1 MDIFS
6 VLMLV
11 GGLAFFLYGMNVLS
25 ESLEKMAGG
34 KLQGILEKMTSNRF
48 KSLMLG
54 ALITAAIQSSSAVTV
69 MLVGLVNSG
78 IMQLGQTIGVLMGS
92 NIGTTATAWILS
104 LGGIDSDNMWVKLIK
119 PENFTLVF
127 AMVGILLLMT
137 AKNQKKKDI
146 GNILVGFAILIYG
159 MKMMGDAV
167 KPLSESEEF
176 RQVLLAFEN
185 PFFGVLM
192 GTVVTAIIQSSSA
205 SVGILQTLTDTG
217 VIRYSVAL
225 PIIMGQNIGTCVTA
239 VISSI
244 GVNKN
249 AKRVAVVHMAFNLIG
264 TAVCLVLYCI
274 FDYVLTLPLLDA
286 FIDRPGVAICH
297 TLFNVFTTILLFP
310 FIKQLEKLAKF
321 VVKDTEEKE
330 KYAFIDERLLNT
342 PSVAIYECNVITQE
356 MAGMAKETIERAIAL
371 VDVYSEEEAERVK
384 KMENKLDYY
393 EDELGT
399 FLVKLSAKELSEAD
413 SRQISKLLHTIGDL
427 ERISDHA
434 VSIVLAAK
442 EMKEKAAKFSAH
454 AMQEIDTLKSAILEI
469 LEITMKSYKDN
480 DTELARKVEPLE
492 QVIDRLI
499 EKIRHRHIARLK
511 DGRCTIEHGII
522 LSDLLS
528 DLSRVSDHCSNI
540 AVATIEVDRNQ
551 FETHQYLKK
560 VKYILVLM
568 KLQCIQKELFKQ
580 NLKYILQQVK
590 ML

>member
-342 PSVAIYECNVITQE
+342 PSVAIYECNAITQE

-560 VKYILVLM
+560 VKYIGDEEFNNSFV
-568 KLQCIQKELFKQ
+568 EYG
-580 NLKYILQQVK
+580 LKYELK
-590 ML
+590 

>member
-6 VLMLV
+6 VLMIV

-225 PIIMGQNIGTCVTA
+225 PIIMGQNIGTCITA

-274 FDYVLTLPLLDA
+274 FDYVLTLPLLDT

-297 TLFNVFTTILLFP
+297 TLFNIFTTILLFP

-330 KYAFIDERLLNT
+330 RYAFIDERLLNT

-442 EMKEKAAKFSAH
+442 EMKDKAAKFSEH

-499 EKIRHRHIARLK
+499 EKIRNRHIARLK

-560 VKYILVLM
+560 VKYIGDEEFNNSFV
-568 KLQCIQKELFKQ
+568 EYG
-580 NLKYILQQVK
+580 LKYELK
-590 ML
+590 

>member
-342 PSVAIYECNVITQE
+342 PSVAIYECNAITQE

-560 VKYILVLM
+560 VKYIGDEEFNNSFV
-568 KLQCIQKELFKQ
+568 EFG
-580 NLKYILQQVK
+580 LKYELK
-590 ML
+590 

>member
-217 VIRYSVAL
+217 VIRYGVAL

-274 FDYVLTLPLLDA
+274 FDYVLALPLFDQ
-286 FIDRPGVAICH
+286 FIDRVGVALCH
-297 TLFNVFTTILLFP
+297 TLFNLFTTIILFP
-310 FIKQLEKLAKF
+310 FIGQLEKLAKF
-321 VVKDTEEKE
+321 VIKDTEEKE

-442 EMKEKAAKFSAH
+442 EMQDKAAKFSEH
-454 AMQEIDTLKSAILEI
+454 AMQEIATLKSAILEI

-560 VKYILVLM
+560 VKYIGDEEFNNSFV
-568 KLQCIQKELFKQ
+568 EYG
-580 NLKYILQQVK
+580 LKYELK
-590 ML
+590 

>member
-167 KPLSESEEF
+167 NPLSESEKF
-176 RQVLLAFEN
+176 QQVLLAFEN

-225 PIIMGQNIGTCVTA
+225 PIIMGQNIGTCITA

-330 KYAFIDERLLNT
+330 RYAFIDERLLNT

-442 EMKEKAAKFSAH
+442 EMQDKAAKFSEH

-560 VKYILVLM
+560 VKYIGDEEFNNSFV
-568 KLQCIQKELFKQ
+568 EYG
-580 NLKYILQQVK
+580 LKYELK
-590 ML
+590 